1 MIGIILVS
9 HGKMAEGIINSATL
23 FFGDKIEQMAAVSL
37 QLEDT
42 PDDFLERLKAQI
54 VQNDTG
60 EGVLILAD
68 LLGGTPCN
76 LAATLMNEHIHIIS
90 GMNLGLILE
99 VLGLRESGNLDWNEL
114 AETAKNGIMHL
125 NTLLD

>member
-9 HGKMAEGIINSATL
+9 HGKMAEGIINSAAL